1 VFGGGE
7 NKRREEVVFDVVD
20 MPYQY
25 NAILGRSTINIFE
38 AIIHH
43 NYICMKLPGPKGVIS
58 VRGGQLAARK
68 FELQGTPNMKGVH
81 IVEQKQ
87 GEYNKNQ
94 KPVPEGKTKKVV
106 LDKNEPEKYILIGEN
121 LEKEVEEEI
130 LKVVKANTDVFAWSL
145 EELEGVE
152 RSLIEHN
159 LAIKPEHKPK
169 KQKLRRISIDRQQ
182 AAKAELE
189 KLLKAKVIREVM
201 HLEWLANPVLVKK
214 KQMGS
219 GECVLTSQI

>member
-1 VFGGGE
+1 
-7 NKRREEVVFDVVD
+7 
-20 MPYQY
+20 
-25 NAILGRSTINIFE
+25 
-38 AIIHH
+38 
-43 NYICMKLPGPKGVIS
+43 MKK
-58 VRGGQLAARK
+58 
-68 FELQGTPNMKGVH
+68 
-81 IVEQKQ
+81 
-87 GEYNKNQ
+87 
-94 KPVPEGKTKKVV
+94 
-106 LDKNEPEKYILIGEN
+106 
-121 LEKEVEEEI
+121 
-130 LKVVKANTDVFAWSL
+130 KVVKANTDVFTWSP

-169 KQKLRRISIDRQQ
+169 KQKLRRMSIDRQQ

>member
-1 VFGGGE
+1 
-7 NKRREEVVFDVVD
+7 
-20 MPYQY
+20 M
-25 NAILGRSTINIFE
+25 
-38 AIIHH
+38 
-43 NYICMKLPGPKGVIS
+43 
-58 VRGGQLAARK
+58 
-68 FELQGTPNMKGVH
+68 
-81 IVEQKQ
+81 
-87 GEYNKNQ
+87 
-94 KPVPEGKTKKVV
+94 

-130 LKVVKANTDVFAWSL
+130 LKMVKANTDVFAWSP